1 MASVS
6 PPSIP
11 PTRGAAEPSHGRGRD
26 GDGYAESSLG
36 ARLLLLHRGSARA
49 DEDEVA
55 FLARPIGDVLAS
67 CIDLRGAV
75 AVHDVLRTPPK
86 PTAPFPKLADRS
98 AIAAKL
104 RAAIV
109 ARLEVIRTRLV
120 ATLESRLR
128 TKLPDAEE
136 FAAVLIES
144 KALATRRPKDLE
156 KASVELYADYRNML
170 RAGVERIRAELQ
182 MLRDELAE
190 DLRPFGPLAFRLD
203 ALDATLRKATTARVN
218 RLIERIPGVLE
229 TPFREMLTEEV
240 KRLPKEVPADHFRAL
255 HRRMEDRFL
264 AEGRELLL
272 AFFQVERRTLDALV
286 SEEVLCRSL

>member
-1 MASVS
+1 MASAS
-6 PPSIP
+6 PPSKSSP
-11 PTRGAAEPSHGRGRD
+11 PAAPAL
-26 GDGYAESSLG
+26 AESSL
-36 ARLLLLHRGSARA
+36 AALLLHLRGAVDA
-49 DEDEVA
+49 PDDDEA
-55 FLARPIGDVLAS
+55 ALLARPIGDVLAS

-86 PTAPFPKLADRS
+86 PTAPFPKLTDRP

-203 ALDATLRKATTARVN
+203 ALDATLRKATTAQVN
-218 RLIERIPGVLE
+218 CLIERIPGVLE

>member
-1 MASVS
+1 MASAS
-6 PPSIP
+6 PPSKSTP
-11 PTRGAAEPSHGRGRD
+11 PGAPAL
-26 GDGYAESSLG
+26 AESSL
-36 ARLLLLHRGSARA
+36 AALLLHLRGAVDA
-49 DEDEVA
+49 PDDDEA
-55 FLARPIGDVLAS
+55 ALLARPIGDVLAS

-144 KALATRRPKDLE
+144 KALATRRPKELE

>member
-1 MASVS
+1 MAS
-6 PPSIP
+6 PPSKSSP
-11 PTRGAAEPSHGRGRD
+11 PGAPAL
-26 GDGYAESSLG
+26 AESSL
-36 ARLLLLHRGSARA
+36 AALLLHLRGAA
-49 DEDEVA
+49 DAPDDDETA
-55 FLARPIGDVLAS
+55 LLARPIGDVLAS

-86 PTAPFPKLADRS
+86 PTAPFPKLADRP

-144 KALATRRPKDLE
+144 KALATRKPKDLE

-229 TPFREMLTEEV
+229 APFREMLTDEV
-240 KRLPKEVPADHFRAL
+240 KRLPKEVPADLFRAL

-272 AFFQVERRTLDALV
+272 VFFQVERRTLDALV